1 MNNILIECRE
11 YGVRVYNDG
20 LLIIE
25 AINAKEVIEIITELI
40 KGNIDNWEV
49 ELLNNILYTINN
61 NLSTNMEVA

>member
-25 AINAKEVIEIITELI
+25 AINAKEAIEIITELI

-61 NLSTNMEVA
+61 NLSTSMEVA